1 LPNRM
6 VMVNLGCGEIGLDGW
21 INIDWTLSARLI
33 RNPFTRW
40 LAYLLSRIGLMD
52 ISTNWP
58 PSLLLKDLRK
68 GLPFK
73 DDSVDFIYTSH
84 FINYCLKKY
93 EAKYVLEECH
103 RVLKK
108 GGVVRIVVPD
118 LELLA
123 RKYVERDSNLYYN
136 TFKFRKD
143 DDDTLA
149 DRFLK
154 FFYPPQ
160 NKNPIKGFWGK
171 RGKLKY
177 KLALI
182 RETVSCSK
190 WMYDFDS
197 LASML
202 HASGFKSVE
211 RKTFRV
217 GRTPDIDKLDNRPAE
232 SLYVE
237 AEK

>member
-1 LPNRM
+1 M
-6 VMVNLGCGEIGLDGW
+6 VMVNLGCGEIGLAGW
-21 INIDWTLSARLI
+21 INIDWTLNAKLR

-40 LAYLLSRIGLMD
+40 LAYLLSRMDLMD
-52 ISTNWP
+52 TSTKWP
-58 PSLLLKDLRK
+58 PNLLLRDMRK

-73 DDSVDFIYTSH
+73 DDSVGFIYTSH
-84 FINYCLKKY
+84 SINCLKKY

-103 RVLKK
+103 RVLNK
-108 GGVVRIVVPD
+108 GGILRIVVPD
-118 LELLA
+118 LALFA
-123 RKYVERDSNLYYN
+123 KKYVNRESDFYDN
-136 TFKFRKD
+136 TFKYRMD
-143 DDDTLA
+143 EDDTLA

-154 FFYPPQ
+154 LLYPPE

-182 RETVSCSK
+182 RETVSSPK

-197 LASML
+197 LSSML
-202 HASGFKSVE
+202 YASGFKSVE
-211 RKTFRV
+211 RKAFRV